1 MRSIRTLLLAGATV
15 FTMKATAQLPYTWI
29 INGVVPGCY
38 PGQVVTLQTL
48 PGTTPAIT
56 QTLSLSPTCGF
67 TTVLNL
73 SSLTAAVE
81 LSTPCLGIINTVY
94 DSTAFNFLND
104 SSYTFVTIN
113 CGGSCQ
119 ASFTVGQSGP
129 WQMTTTNTSTGTA
142 PIGYTWWMP
151 DGSTSMA
158 FEPTWTFSSPG
169 VYGLCLTI
177 NDGGGCTSLMCDTV
191 VVDSLGGINTGP
203 VWYDC
208 LGILYGPNLPGTPC
222 DDGDSSTV
230 NDTWTPLC
238 GCFGTGTG
246 PLDCLG
252 IPGGPNLPGTACTDS
267 IGGIFITGIWDSTCV
282 CVDSL
287 NTIYDCMGI
296 PFGPNLPGTP
306 CNDGNPLTTNDVWDI
321 NCVCVGGTSA
331 PCQANFWVLQAYTID
346 SVLGTA
352 TPIPYTLW
360 VWNLS
365 SGGSGVFNF
374 SWDFGDGNTSTDP
387 YPTHVYGGNGPYLLC
402 LTINDS
408 IGCTSTH
415 CDTVSIDSL
424 GMYNGFAQ
432 HNDDRSGFTINVM
445 QPVIIGG
452 IEEES
457 ALHGL
462 AVFPNPASDLLTTS
476 FVSER
481 GGTVDVSITALD
493 GKVVRRVA
501 LPVAPGLNE
510 WRMGVHD
517 LNAGMYVLRIGNER
531 EVISRRFVKRD

>member
-1 MRSIRTLLLAGATV
+1 MRSIPTLFLAGATV
-15 FTMKATAQLPYTWI
+15 FTMKATAQMPYTWT
-29 INGVVPGCY
+29 INGVVPGCT

-48 PGTTPAIT
+48 PGTTPSIT

-67 TTVLNL
+67 STVLYL
-73 SSLTAAVE
+73 SSTTAAVE

-94 DSTAFNFLND
+94 DSTAFNFFGD

-119 ASFTVGQSGP
+119 ASFTVGQSTP

-142 PIGYTWWMP
+142 PVSYDWWMP
-151 DGSTSMA
+151 DGSTSTA

-177 NDGGGCTSLMCDTV
+177 NDGGGCTSWMCDTV
-191 VVDSLGGINTGP
+191 VVDSAGGINNGP
-203 VWYDC
+203 VWFDC
-208 LGILYGPNLPGTPC
+208 LGIFYGPNLPGTPC

-252 IPGGPNLPGTACTDS
+252 IPGGPNVPGTACVDS

-287 NTIYDCMGI
+287 NTIVDCMGI

-306 CNDGNPLTTNDVWDI
+306 CDDGNPLTTNDVWDI

-374 SWDFGDGNTSTDP
+374 SWDFGDGSTSPDP
-387 YPTHVYGGNGPYLLC
+387 YPTHVYAGNGPYILC

-408 IGCTSTH
+408 LGCTDTY

-462 AVFPNPASDLLTTS
+462 TVFPNPASDLLTTS

-481 GGTVDVSITALD
+481 GGMVDVSITALD

-501 LPVAPGLNE
+501 LPVVPGLNE

-517 LNAGMYVLRIGNER
+517 LGAGLYVIRIGDEH
-531 EVISRRFVKRD
+531 EVMSRRFVKRD